1 MNETKKFIK
10 EDCNSIR
17 LDIFLSLKLNV
28 NRSQIQYLIKNNLVN
43 VNNTLAKKSGVILKN
58 GDCIEIRKLE
68 VDSNAKSID
77 SIDSIESK
85 NSISITR
92 IYEDNDFLVL
102 NKPPFLIVHPAPTTK
117 EKTLLHWL
125 RENNIRLSSISGEL
139 REGIVHRLDKE
150 TSGAMLVAKNNFFH
164 SFLSSQLQNKN
175 VGRIYIAIID
185 LELSKNLSIECYLSR
200 HPNNRLKI
208 AKITNEKKGKY
219 SKSSFYKLLS
229 SSNGKKELILAK
241 LHTGRTHQIRAHLE
255 SINRHII
262 GDSLYGY
269 KGEKTRVMLHSY
281 LLFLPHPKFGR
292 MVFKAELFDD
302 MKTYLANNFDME
314 RVNEIIKNIDINFYN

>member
-1 MNETKKFIK
+1 MSEIKKFIK
-10 EDCNSIR
+10 EDSNNTR
-17 LDIFLSLKLNV
+17 LDIFLSLKLNT

-43 VNNTLAKKSGVILKN
+43 VNNTLAKKAGVILKN

-68 VDSNAKSID
+68 VDSNAK

-117 EKTLLHWL
+117 EKTLVHWL

-150 TSGAMLVAKNNFFH
+150 TSGAMVVAKNNFFH
-164 SFLSSQLQNKN
+164 SYLSTQLQNKN
-175 VGRIYIAIID
+175 IGRIYIAIID
-185 LELSKNLSIECYLSR
+185 LELSKNLSIECFLSR

-208 AKITNEKKGKY
+208 AKITNNQKIGKY

-229 SSNGKKELILAK
+229 SNNGKEELILAK

-255 SINRHII
+255 SINRHIV

-269 KGEKTRVMLHSY
+269 KGEKIRVMLHSY

-292 MVFKAELFDD
+292 MVFRAELFDD
-302 MKTYLANNFDME
+302 MRIYLANNFDME
-314 RVNEIIKNIDINFYN
+314 RVNEIITNIDIDFYN

>member
-1 MNETKKFIK
+1 MSEIKKFIK
-10 EDCNSIR
+10 EDSNNTR
-17 LDIFLSLKLNV
+17 LDIFLSLKLNI
-28 NRSQIQYLIKNNLVN
+28 NRSQIQYLLKNNLVR
-43 VNNTLAKKSGVILKN
+43 VNNFLPKKAGVILKK
-58 GDCIEIRKLE
+58 GDCIEIKKLH
-68 VDSNAKSID
+68 ID
-77 SIDSIESK
+77 SVIDSIESK

-92 IYEDNDFLVL
+92 IYEDDDFLVL

-117 EKTLLHWL
+117 EKTLVHWL

-229 SSNGKKELILAK
+229 SSNGKEELILAK

-255 SINRHII
+255 SINRHIV